1 MKQQQLFKGQDGDLL
16 AADFRALSQ
25 HPFALELSA
34 PVTTL
39 GLGPPSP
46 DEEGA
51 AFPCL
56 KAGGCL

>member
-1 MKQQQLFKGQDGDLL
+1 MKQQQLFEGQGGDLL

-34 PVTTL
+34 PITTL
-39 GLGPPSP
+39 GLGLPSP
-46 DEEGA
+46 HEEGA
-51 AFPCL
+51 AFPWL